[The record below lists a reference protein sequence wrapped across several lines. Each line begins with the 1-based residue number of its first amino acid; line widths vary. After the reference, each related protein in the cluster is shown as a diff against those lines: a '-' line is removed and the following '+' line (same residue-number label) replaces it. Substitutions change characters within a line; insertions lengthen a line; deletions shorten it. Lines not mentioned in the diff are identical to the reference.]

1 MFSIYLK
8 HGRVK
13 VRTTAE
19 QEKIKQAEKQ
29 KKAAEFKKGIE
40 LVFQKVILIIWILSF
55 FMHYCI
61 KYTLIFVCY
70 LLLEKK

>member
-13 VRTTAE
+13 VRTTTE

-29 KKAAEFKKGIE
+29 KKTGEFKKGIE